1 MADTD
6 AGSNAEV
13 ALRSLSEIE
22 RRVSSQG
29 AADHALISICTVL
42 EVFVDSTL
50 LSLIEASGISS
61 SRFGR
66 ALLGHLED
74 QLNQSWTSRLRW
86 LSNGFNVSLAGTEID
101 GDRGT
106 LVEARNALIHGGGK
120 LTGRQVRNPA
130 DALDLQRRLRD
141 RMGAIVVG
149 HSLDIGKP
157 ALDWSFEV
165 ARRYIRALDAT
176 VSRLPASQSN

>member
-6 AGSNAEV
+6 AESNAEA
-13 ALRSLSEIE
+13 ALRSLSELE
-22 RRVSSQG
+22 RRVTSQG

-50 LSLIEASGISS
+50 LSLIEASGVSNT
-61 SRFGR
+61 RFGV
-66 ALLGHLED
+66 ALLRHLED

-86 LSNGFNVSLAGTEID
+86 LSNGFGVSLAGTEID
-101 GDRGT
+101 SDRGT
-106 LVEARNALIHGGGK
+106 LVEARNALVHGGGK

-130 DALDLQRRLRD
+130 EALDLQRRLRD
-141 RMGAIVVG
+141 RMGVTVVG

-157 ALDWSFEV
+157 ALDWSFKV
-165 ARRYIRALDAT
+165 ARKYIRELDAT
-176 VSRLPASQSN
+176 VTRQPPSNN